1 MYISLGLLWLCFK
14 IIQGK
19 ITQCPL
25 GGIRDRDLC
34 LKLKEDTVF
43 HRFYLNN
50 EYDVNDKDY
59 AVDSELN
66 VLDPLDVMRPSKAHR
81 DTFCRQGEMISMDEY
96 KQKYT
101 KIIFRQPLVV
111 DCNPRL
117 QNNFENIKKLWDKTL
132 SIGTDTYRLKFH
144 DKLLST
150 YQHKQETL
158 SQEDCMVFIESYY
171 NAASIYF
178 FSRIYITAL
187 NIIED
192 GIKFCLYVSN
202 QQFKDDTSKDSRK
215 VLNSWLCLCESLK
228 QDILIYISPEMR
240 PEHISDVSTTDCT
253 SMQPFWY
260 GVSVLFYRKYFLDN
274 DLEECKKKSLEILA
288 TENYKSIEDNDIIYT
303 KYNLMYNYLLLA
315 SFGKN
320 QTTKL
325 DNVIYAIRSPV
336 LSIENLSTKDGIIN
350 ERILHVIVTSAID
363 IAELDPRKYTT
374 HIKTIETAIK
384 VLKYFVKVLNKEKE
398 KSENNKTEKENKS
411 ESEEIDTENYTEKM
425 VDSLSNLTYSMP
437 DKKAMNVFIAYKWL
451 AELYGVLCDTS
462 NHSRKY
468 QEILKE
474 YIGLA
479 DEFSKNI
486 GGNDDHLKYLKNKQ
500 DAKILLANNSWE
512 VNSWPGGWNFSN
524 LKTETSKT
532 LDTYMN
538 EKKSNMLKDLN
549 SLRNKSNCPYINKI
563 EINILLYRL
572 YVMDSDK
579 NKYKELYQYLAK
591 AIYEEVITSEDR
603 ARNMEAHELLSMY
616 LMIQNRHLIEETK
629 TESIYE
635 WITQY
640 MFG

>member
-1 MYISLGLLWLCFK
+1 
-14 IIQGK
+14 
-19 ITQCPL
+19 
-25 GGIRDRDLC
+25 
-34 LKLKEDTVF
+34 
-43 HRFYLNN
+43 
-50 EYDVNDKDY
+50 
-59 AVDSELN
+59 
-66 VLDPLDVMRPSKAHR
+66 
-81 DTFCRQGEMISMDEY
+81 
-96 KQKYT
+96 
-101 KIIFRQPLVV
+101 
-111 DCNPRL
+111 
-117 QNNFENIKKLWDKTL
+117 
-132 SIGTDTYRLKFH
+132 
-144 DKLLST
+144 
-150 YQHKQETL
+150 
-158 SQEDCMVFIESYY
+158 
-171 NAASIYF
+171 
-178 FSRIYITAL
+178 
-187 NIIED
+187 
-192 GIKFCLYVSN
+192 
-202 QQFKDDTSKDSRK
+202 
-215 VLNSWLCLCESLK
+215 
-228 QDILIYISPEMR
+228 
-240 PEHISDVSTTDCT
+240 
-253 SMQPFWY
+253 
-260 GVSVLFYRKYFLDN
+260 
-274 DLEECKKKSLEILA
+274 
-288 TENYKSIEDNDIIYT
+288 
-303 KYNLMYNYLLLA
+303 
-315 SFGKN
+315 
-320 QTTKL
+320 
-325 DNVIYAIRSPV
+325 
-336 LSIENLSTKDGIIN
+336 
-350 ERILHVIVTSAID
+350 
-363 IAELDPRKYTT
+363 
-374 HIKTIETAIK
+374 
-384 VLKYFVKVLNKEKE
+384 
-398 KSENNKTEKENKS
+398 
-411 ESEEIDTENYTEKM
+411 M